1 MSDILMK
8 IVCGIF
14 IAEGIALTVML
25 IVEVVVQLY
34 EHPRILALIA
44 AFGMIIII
52 TFVGG
57 KFCKKITNLTNTL
70 NATFNELTVAFNQ

>member
-34 EHPRILALIA
+34 EHPRILVLIA
-44 AFGMIIII
+44 AFGMIII